1 MSIGTRIREIRE
13 NKNITQVELAD
24 KALTTQSTVAKIEKG
39 LIEPKAT
46 LIPLFAEALECE
58 IKDLFE

>member
-1 MSIGTRIREIRE
+1 MSIGTKIKELRE

-39 LIEPKAT
+39 LIEPKYT
-46 LIPLFAEALECE
+46 LISLFAEALECE